1 MTEVGTMNDIERN
14 VKTEKVEL
22 LRKQLSEAIDN
33 TLNKQLQSKYI
44 INKDENIQESQLLRL
59 LC

>member
-33 TLNKQLQSKYI
+33 ALNKQLQSKYI
-44 INKDENIQESQLLRL
+44 INKDENIQES
-59 LC
+59 